1 MKSLKPVKSNNTSPT
16 LIAENVVAEMRA
28 GLDVVNNAIVN
39 INNQIAD
46 INAQLDTDAV
56 NETSGTFDTLNTR
69 NANISNKLNVT
80 DEITARKVK
89 ATVGVETPRVDA
101 DVVSVNSVSADTV
114 SANQGNF
121 DNLAVSQCI
130 TTPTANIT
138 DANITNLSSTNVN
151 LENIATQSINTPAAE
166 VGTLRVQNLQN
177 VAEFSSSVV
186 NANREVNAPQVNTAE
201 ANITNLQVN
210 MAKMDALFT
219 QNIEFNTDE
228 NDVTQ
233 YVVLDPPV
241 DSSSGNNDPVFIE
254 MPAIASGFYRINI
267 KKQNG
272 KYFAVT
278 LINTESTP
286 IVQYDKD
293 EDADIDYLFYDTIT
307 NKLYVKTFAAGKI
320 FWANDSKRTA
330 IAPKTYAELPID
342 PSLETTLKYRAGG
355 KRRVVIMGN
364 NQLDYGLAVQGVLE
378 ATMIKENAA
387 YHQLFY
393 YGDSF
398 EALEFLCDKYL
409 KYEDPLDHSLHYT
422 TSETAGY
429 LRHMDSNY
437 RDPGN
442 ITLETEAIEKISYD
456 GTKVVLT
463 LDTRHGQDEIELYE
477 EEGVGPVE
485 IIHSSQSSDTYV
497 PVMISQ
503 IEGYTGK
510 TIAQLISEY
519 YVEGTRTPIF
529 ELNLDVPENHNYGRL
544 SVFTDFSTTENE
556 PVIVYHYDTHRV
568 NGDNEGHGFWSSG
581 ILANGTQ
588 ARYGGGYMDSVLWTG
603 MDANGKMPMPNPL
616 PFVMS
621 FTMSTIAW
629 DKLMN
634 EEIFNSWGMD
644 RS

>member
-16 LIAENVVAEMRA
+16 LIAENVVEEMRA
-28 GLDVVNNAIVN
+28 SLDALNNAVVNVT
-39 INNQIAD
+39 NQIAD
-46 INAQLDTDAV
+46 INAQLGIEAV
-56 NETSGTFDTLNTR
+56 NKESGTFDTLNTR
-69 NANISNKLNVT
+69 NANISNKLNVS

-89 ATVGVETPRVDA
+89 STEEVETPRIDA
-101 DVVSVNSVSADTV
+101 DMVSVNSVSADTV

-138 DANITNLSSTNVN
+138 DANITNLNSTNVN
-151 LENIATQSINTPAAE
+151 LNNIATQSINTPAAE

-177 VAEFSSSVV
+177 LADFSSSVV
-186 NANREVNAPQVNTAE
+186 NANVEVNAPQVNATG
-201 ANITNLQVN
+201 ANITNLQAN

-233 YVVLDPPV
+233 YVLLDPPV
-241 DSSSGNNDPVFIE
+241 DSSNGNNDPTYIE
-254 MPAIASGFYRINI
+254 IPAIASGFYRINV

-330 IAPKTYAELPID
+330 IAPKTYAELPVD
-342 PSLETTLKYRAGG
+342 PSLETTLKYRTGG
-355 KRRVVIMGN
+355 KRRVVVMGN
-364 NQLDYGLAVQGVLE
+364 NQLDYGLAVQGVIE
-378 ATMIKENAA
+378 ATLIKENAA

-409 KYEDPLDHSLHYT
+409 KYEDPLDHTLHYT
-422 TSETAGY
+422 TSQANGY
-429 LRHMDSNY
+429 LWHKDDTY
-437 RDPGN
+437 RDSDN
-442 ITLETEAIEKISYD
+442 NEVEAIDYIKYD
-456 GTKVVLT
+456 GSKVVIGVN
-463 LDTRHGQDEIELYE
+463 DTVGKDEIEIDDS
-477 EEGVGPVE
+477 VGTEFTIREDSLPPTSDVEHFIESLTGYSIQALNNMSTNISIVKGRTHLGIHHDSLSHPGRTVYAIVDTESPV
-485 IIHSSQSSDTYV
+485 
-497 PVMISQ
+497 
-503 IEGYTGK
+503 
-510 TIAQLISEY
+510 
-519 YVEGTRTPIF
+519 
-529 ELNLDVPENHNYGRL
+529 GR
-544 SVFTDFSTTENE
+544 SVFYLDDGNHIVFSQFINGNYVDTGLTVDGDLLTT
-556 PVIVYHYDTHRV
+556 PD
-568 NGDNEGHGFWSSG
+568 
-581 ILANGTQ
+581 
-588 ARYGGGYMDSVLWTG
+588 
-603 MDANGKMPMPNPL
+603 PMPFIL
-616 PFVMS
+616 S
-621 FTMSTIAW
+621 FTLSAIAW